1 MCRGGQGVLIKAFT
15 LSGHQACR
23 KCEKLLEVYLKGLIW
38 SLESVS
44 LESVSSVFYVFR
56 LSHVSEY

>member
-44 LESVSSVFYVFR
+44 SAFYVFR